1 MRMAGNKK
9 RAQAPDAQLRLSVP
23 PNPKFGIYIRKE
35 VVAFAHRHGIDDND
49 VSDFVS
55 AIGEAVA
62 NAIEHARTE
71 RPIEVSAWLL
81 GDDCLYASVR
91 DRGVGFTP
99 DKRMLAKNLADASA
113 ERGRGLAIMRR
124 LSDVLSVR
132 SSPGHGTR
140 VTLSC
145 HVHRSASEP
154 IHHIAG

>member
-1 MRMAGNKK
+1 MADRKK
-9 RAQAPDAQLRLSVP
+9 RAQAPDDQLRLSVP
-23 PNPKFGIYIRKE
+23 PNPKFGVYIRKE

-55 AIGEAVA
+55 AVGEAVA

-81 GDDCLYASVR
+81 GDDRLYASVR
-91 DRGVGFTP
+91 DRGIGFTP
-99 DKRMLAKNLADASA
+99 SERMQTANFSDAAS

-124 LSDVLSVR
+124 LADVLSVR
-132 SSPGHGTR
+132 SAPGQGTR

-145 HVHRSASEP
+145 HVHRHAGQHV
-154 IHHIAG
+154 HHHVAG